1 MKRQTIT
8 GIIGKVQLLMMDAV
22 ISDRQDRS
30 KYYTMIRKAAD
41 NEIKRI
47 HAKSN
52 KVAFADGYD
61 AGFQTA
67 TIAAQSIITA
77 QDNFDSLG
85 EPDVFKE
92 IGLEPFD
99 VICKTLSNIP
109 GSGYE
114 FLKEKP

>member
-52 KVAFADGYD
+52 KVAFADGFD
-61 AGFQTA
+61 ASFQTA
-67 TIAAQSIITA
+67 TIAAQSTFTA
-77 QDNFDSLG
+77 QERFDEIDQQPVDVLG
-85 EPDVFKE
+85 E
-92 IGLEPFD
+92 IG
-99 VICKTLSNIP
+99 KTLSDIP
-109 GSGYE
+109 GSG
-114 FLKEKP
+114 FIKK